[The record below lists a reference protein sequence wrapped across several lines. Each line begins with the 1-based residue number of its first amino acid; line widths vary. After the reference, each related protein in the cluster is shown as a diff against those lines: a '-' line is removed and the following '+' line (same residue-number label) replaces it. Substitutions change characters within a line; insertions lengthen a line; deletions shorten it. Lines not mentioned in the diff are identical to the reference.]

1 MEKKTVFTREDYNK
15 LSEELNRLKTEGRDD
30 IAEKI
35 KEARSHG
42 DLSENAE
49 YDEAMNEQAKLEA
62 EIAKLEADL
71 RNAKILDETELTTEF
86 VRIGSKVKL
95 YDMDFEEEVEYKI
108 QIFKLLNSRKKFIS
122 AIVKAS
128 FSALKEL
135 GFEVSKTHGTKELI
149 YDIINTIISD
159 LLLTKQ
165 NLEEGLNAEEL
176 FDFEKS
182 AHIKSLSRSLIK
194 ETFCLKYDDCNGTLL
209 CKNFQPELI
218 YTDENGNKNIITT
231 FSDLF

>member
-108 QIFKLLNSRKKFIS
+108 
-122 AIVKAS
+122 
-128 FSALKEL
+128 L
-135 GFEVSKTHGTKELI
+135 GKSDLE
-149 YDIINTIISD
+149 NNIISD
-159 LLLTKQ
+159 LSPVGSALMGKKVGDIAEVQTPSGKVIKMQ
-165 NLEEGLNAEEL
+165 ILEIS
-176 FDFEKS
+176 K
-182 AHIKSLSRSLIK
+182 
-194 ETFCLKYDDCNGTLL
+194 
-209 CKNFQPELI
+209 
-218 YTDENGNKNIITT
+218 
-231 FSDLF
+231 